1 MSRRNPMRPRQSQPF
16 RRPFGFISFFCCCCV
31 ACLVAR
37 LCAEEERPTQERK
50 KKDNPQPREHRA
62 TATSRARTYTQLVPA
77 MSRQSRFNAGFGP
90 QATARPAG
98 TVNGDA
104 FFAGQLGQPSA
115 PGTRSRLGLSQ
126 EPIGQSSNN
135 LTNSARGVR
144 EFIQYADQVDAA
156 VGPNVRETAAQAD
169 ARRLAALS
177 QSQFAGNLKGLDTE
191 LRAFAARQLRAGAG
205 GAGAMDIVPR
215 TAPGSRFG
223 SPAGSRFGSPAGSL
237 GQQQAPL
244 DVTGL
249 FGPTAG
255 LLPQQ
260 QGAGQVDM
268 NLAAFGQQQ
277 QPAFGSAQT
286 RLDQL
291 LQQQAQQQQAL
302 GGAATAPAI
311 LGGAGQGL
319 GTAAPF
325 AARYRHNSFD
335 GSAGQPYAGG
345 YGRTGVNNA
354 AGQAYAGGYGRN
366 ARRNSVGF
374 GQDGG
379 ANPFASQSFAGNY
392 NNSGRAANNFARQY
406 AGQYGNQVG
415 RSNFAGRYGNWD
427 DGGSQGTNNFAGQYG
442 NQAARSNFAGRY
454 GNWDNGGSQ
463 GTSNFA
469 GQYNGQVGRSNFAG
483 RYGGQDNGG
492 GQGINNNFAGRR
504 NFAGQYNGQANGFDA
519 LGNVNNFA
527 GQNNGPRQ
535 RRASL
540 GNYL

>member
-16 RRPFGFISFFCCCCV
+16 RRPFGFIPFSFVVV
-31 ACLVAR
+31 AWPALLPDFA
-37 LCAEEERPTQERK
+37 PRK
-50 KKDNPQPREHRA
+50 SDPFRKEKKDNPQPREHRA
-62 TATSRARTYTQLVPA
+62 TATSRARTYTQLAPA

-115 PGTRSRLGLSQ
+115 PGTRSRLG
-126 EPIGQSSNN
+126 EHDIPISTRSSNN
-135 LTNSARGVR
+135 LPNSARGVR
-144 EFIQYADQVDAA
+144 DFLQYANQVDAA
-156 VGPNVRETAAQAD
+156 VGPNVRRTPAQEAAFEE
-169 ARRLAALS
+169 AALS
-177 QSQFAGNLKGLDTE
+177 QSQFAGDLPGLNQALKD
-191 LRAFAARQLRAGAG
+191 FAARQLRAGAG

-345 YGRTGVNNA
+345 YSRTGVNNA

-366 ARRNSVGF
+366 GRRNSVGF

-483 RYGGQDNGG
+483 RYGGQNNGG
-492 GQGINNNFAGRR
+492 AQGINNFAGRR